1 MGLHVGQ
8 DAVLLALWEE
18 NGIRQSDLVASC
30 KCEPPT
36 VTKTLSRMARA
47 GLLERRRD
55 PADGRVSRVY
65 LTRRGRGLQEKVLG
79 SWAILE
85 QRTFAGLDAAER
97 RALRRLLVQVLAN
110 LSGGD
115 ATRGR
120 CAPLALP
127 SKGSRA
133 QRGHAMAR
141 STMETRR
148 ED

>member
-8 DAVLLALWEE
+8 DAVLLALWAE

-55 PADGRVSRVY
+55 PVDGRVSRVY
-65 LTRRGRGLQEKVLG
+65 LTRRGRGLQAKVLG
-79 SWAILE
+79 CWAILE

-97 RALRRLLVQVLAN
+97 RTLRRLLSVVLTN
-110 LSGGD
+110 LSEGD
-115 ATRGR
+115 ATRGH
-120 CAPLALP
+120 CAAPALQ
-127 SKGSRA
+127 STGSRA
-133 QRGHAMAR
+133 QQVLAKAR